1 MSHNVNNKTSIKC
14 KFSNQLHKI
23 LDHAYGVKRS
33 ERWKSKYQKVY
44 TDKEKIAIFD
54 EIKKIHDEI
63 SEEYSNCLYKNRM
76 RKKVK
81 KLRDENKK
89 VSA

>member
-1 MSHNVNNKTSIKC
+1 MSHNVNNKTAIKC

-33 ERWKSKYQKVY
+33 QRWMSKYKKVY
-44 TDKEKIAIFD
+44 TDEEKIKIFD
-54 EIKKIHDEI
+54 EIKKLHDEV

-76 RKKVK
+76 RRKRNKLREAKKV
-81 KLRDENKK
+81 
-89 VSA
+89 A

>member
-1 MSHNVNNKTSIKC
+1 MSHNVNNKTSIKL

-23 LDHAYGVKRS
+23 LDHAYGVRRRD
-33 ERWKSKYQKVY
+33 RWRYKKEY
-44 TDKEKIAIFD
+44 TDEEKIAIFD

-81 KLRDENKK
+81 KLREAGKK
-89 VSA
+89 VSQ